1 MSYLKKKE
9 KYVRSSREFKE
20 GMETSERLV
29 EEEIRSLIS
38 PYTELVKNLNI
49 LVDTK
54 KANKKGEIL
63 KWLLENPDTLK
74 KLNKNIEHLIN
85 LVRC

>member
-9 KYVRSSREFKE
+9 KYIRSSREFKE
-20 GMETSERLV
+20 GMEASERLV

>member
-9 KYVRSSREFKE
+9 RYLGRSKEFKE
-20 GMETSERLV
+20 GMEVSEKIL
-29 EEEIRSLIS
+29 EEEVRNLIF
-38 PYTELVKNLNI
+38 PYTELVKNLNT

-54 KANKKGEIL
+54 KSDKKGEIL

-74 KLNKNIEHLIN
+74 KLNKNIDSLIN
-85 LVRC
+85 IVRC

>member
-9 KYVRSSREFKE
+9 RYLGRSKDFKE
-20 GMETSERLV
+20 GMEVSEKIL
-29 EEEIRSLIS
+29 EEEVRNLIS

-49 LVDTK
+49 LMDTK
-54 KANKKGEIL
+54 KSDKKSEIL

-74 KLNKNIEHLIN
+74 KLNKNIDSLIN
-85 LVRC
+85 IVRC

>member
-9 KYVRSSREFKE
+9 RYLGRSKEFKE
-20 GMETSERLV
+20 GMEVSEKIL
-29 EEEIRSLIS
+29 EEEIRNLIS

-49 LVDTK
+49 LMDTK
-54 KANKKGEIL
+54 KSDKKSEIL

-74 KLNKNIEHLIN
+74 KLNKNIDSLIN
-85 LVRC
+85 IVRC

>member
-9 KYVRSSREFKE
+9 KYIKSSREFKE
-20 GMETSERLV
+20 GMEASERLV

>member
-9 KYVRSSREFKE
+9 KYVSTSREFKK
-20 GMETSERLV
+20 GMEASERLV
-29 EEEIRSLIS
+29 EEEIRNLIS

-54 KANKKGEIL
+54 KTNKKSEIL

>member
-9 KYVRSSREFKE
+9 KYINTSREFKE
-20 GMETSERLV
+20 GMEASERLV
-29 EEEIRSLIS
+29 EEEIRNIIS

-54 KANKKGEIL
+54 KTNKKGEIL

>member
-9 KYVRSSREFKE
+9 KYIRSSREFKE
-20 GMETSERLV
+20 GMEASERLV

-74 KLNKNIEHLIN
+74 ILNKNIEHLIN

>member
-20 GMETSERLV
+20 GMEASERLV

-54 KANKKGEIL
+54 KTNKKGEIL

>member
-1 MSYLKKKE
+1 
-9 KYVRSSREFKE
+9 
-20 GMETSERLV
+20 MEASERLV
-29 EEEIRSLIS
+29 EEEIRNLIS

-54 KANKKGEIL
+54 KTNKKGEIL